1 MIHRLGATPDL
12 SWLHLTALV
21 ARAHLLWETTSP
33 LHEIRIRTTHVIT
46 PTDVGPVFVC
56 GWAIGRIHGH
66 GHEWRLKWWKTEK
79 KSEVSFYWLM
89 LMREILSGWWM
100 LSWDVMR
107 CYEQMARFMLH
118 VGTQALRMIY
128 VFRYSMDRQR
138 PSEATKSL
146 ASLAMYIYNIYIYM
160 ICICHIMS

>member
-46 PTDVGPVFVC
+46 STDVGPVFVC
-56 GWAIGRIHGH
+56 GWAIGRNHGH
-66 GHEWRLKWWKTEK
+66 GHEWRLKWWKIET

-89 LMREILSGWWM
+89 LMRVWEKFYLDGECCHEM
-100 LSWDVMR
+100 SWDVMSKWR
-107 CYEQMARFMLH
+107 DLCFMLELKLWEWSMYF
-118 VGTQALRMIY
+118 GTQWIGK
-128 VFRYSMDRQR
+128 DPQK
-138 PSEATKSL
+138 PQ
-146 ASLAMYIYNIYIYM
+146 N
-160 ICICHIMS
+160 H